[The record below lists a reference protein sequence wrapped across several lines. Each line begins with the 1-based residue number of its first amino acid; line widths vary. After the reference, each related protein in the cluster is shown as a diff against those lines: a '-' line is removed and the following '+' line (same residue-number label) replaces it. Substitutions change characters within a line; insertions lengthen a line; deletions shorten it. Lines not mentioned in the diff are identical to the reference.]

1 MDECDSRIQEAGCKT
16 MTDPARLKTTVEGF
30 CRFVEGLPKAAGI
43 EQDWGPKEVLA
54 HLVFWHESYVAQI
67 EALLVGAPFELPQGR
82 FSDLNAQAAA
92 ANHDVPIAKLV
103 RRFRAA
109 DKRLRALCAAHD
121 PAAIVLEIKQ
131 GSKRWRLVDLVPAVE
146 AHVRNHHRQLE
157 RR

>member
-1 MDECDSRIQEAGCKT
+1 MN
-16 MTDPARLKTTVEGF
+16 DPARLGTTVEEF
-30 CRFVEGLPKAAGI
+30 CHFIEGLSQATVL

-67 EALLVGAPFELPQGR
+67 EALRAGHPFELPQGR
-82 FSDLNAQAAA
+82 FGDLNAQAVA
-92 ANHDVPIAKLV
+92 ANRDVPIAKLV

-109 DKRLRALCAAHD
+109 DKRLRALYAAHD
-121 PAAIVLEIKQ
+121 PTAIVLEIKQ